1 MLRLVIL
8 ASILATLIGV
18 CGSPTDTGDGR
29 GPSGA
34 STRST
39 TIGKGRVTPTPY
51 PTDPAK
57 RLDRT
62 LELALT
68 PGFRP
73 TPVRVP
79 GHTPVSSSV
88 LASFT
93 ARGGGYVRDR
103 TLTVYEN
110 GHAELLDRVA
120 GDHVIANFQ
129 LSRAQLDEVRALFRR
144 PEWRQAE
151 TSYCCDLDSE
161 VLHGGYYIV
170 SSGGKS
176 VDFGDGTPHP
186 RVLDEAL
193 SLGVRLGLLARGT
206 PVPGTP

>member
-1 MLRLVIL
+1 MWRFLLL
-8 ASILATLIGV
+8 ASLLATLIGA
-18 CGSPTDTGDGR
+18 CGPPTDTGDGR
-29 GPSGA
+29 GAPRA

-39 TIGKGRVTPTPY
+39 IGKGEVTPTPY

-68 PGFRP
+68 PGYRP
-73 TPVRVP
+73 TPIRVP
-79 GHTPVSSSV
+79 GNIPVSSSV
-88 LASFT
+88 LARFT
-93 ARGGGYVRDR
+93 ARGGSYIRDR

-176 VDFGDGTPHP
+176 VDFADGSYHP
-186 RVLDEAL
+186 RVLDDAI
-193 SLGVRLGLLARGT
+193 SLGRRLGLFARGT